1 MSREHK
7 QFRALL
13 ASYVE
18 AVAAWRRAEDEGGAI
33 ISSWTNIAN
42 RLPLIEAA
50 AADPRVRDA
59 RGRERRARLFFAAR
73 VTPARAPSSHRP
85 SSPIAHTQRLGALSR
100 HARGRELARLLVC
113 QHVAEQARAARRA
126 SATRARSRVFA
137 PERARALPRR
147 SGSRRTCAR

>member
-59 RGRERRARLFFAAR
+59 R
-73 VTPARAPSSHRP
+73 VSVCTPA
-85 SSPIAHTQRLGALSR
+85 TLGPALK
-100 HARGRELARLLVC
+100 GGV
-113 QHVAEQARAARRA
+113 
-126 SATRARSRVFA
+126 
-137 PERARALPRR
+137 
-147 SGSRRTCAR
+147 